1 MSIPKTIV
9 LLVTLALAFQVH
21 AQTQPELKGSPAE
34 LAQFLN
40 GVPKTVTI
48 TGEGEIKKTADRAI
62 ITLKVTTE
70 NKSLQE
76 AMRLNQDVRAKI
88 VDYLKLQ
95 NIPADRVQAAKFS
108 STPNFGWFSE
118 KAKSYRIENSV
129 KITVSDE
136 KEFQAA
142 SGTVDKWSEVQY
154 AGLEFEHIN
163 KEQLKKDV
171 VAKACDNATE
181 RRKIYEEKFGV
192 KLVAKGISEGTVG
205 LNTSATFGRNK
216 YYAPGASAI
225 TAGPARNVGY
235 ASNTP
240 AEEADS
246 ALEGLSPFGEV
257 IYTARITVEYAVE
270 AK

>member
-1 MSIPKTIV
+1 MPKTIV
-9 LLVTLALAFQVH
+9 LFACLALAFQVH
-21 AQTQPELKGSPAE
+21 AQNQPEIKGSPADLE
-34 LAQFLN
+34 KFLA

-88 VDYLKLQ
+88 VEHLKTQ

-118 KAKSYRIENSV
+118 KARSYRIENSV

-136 KEFQAA
+136 KEFQATSA
-142 SGTVDKWSEVQY
+142 AVDKWPEVQY
-154 AGLEFEHIN
+154 VGLEFEHVN
-163 KEQLKKDV
+163 KEELKKLV

-181 RRKIYEEKFGV
+181 QRKLYEEKFGV
-192 KLVAKGISEGTVG
+192 RLVAKAFSGGVVG
-205 LNTSATFGRNK
+205 QQLPTTIDRAK
-216 YYAPGASAI
+216 YSSGDTGVEPGASFFRKS
-225 TAGPARNVGY
+225 PAYTTNL
-235 ASNTP
+235 P
-240 AEEADS
+240 AAAEAVS
-246 ALEGLSPFGEV
+246 EGVSPFGEL
-257 IYTARITVEYAVE
+257 IYKTQVAVEYVVE
-270 AK
+270 SK